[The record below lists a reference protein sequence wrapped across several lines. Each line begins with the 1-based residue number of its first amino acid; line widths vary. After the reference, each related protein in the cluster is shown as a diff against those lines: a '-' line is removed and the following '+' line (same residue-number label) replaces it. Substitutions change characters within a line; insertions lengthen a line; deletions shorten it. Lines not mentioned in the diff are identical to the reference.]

1 MMAFDTLTPDE
12 LKVLISQ
19 ASAKLS
25 EIEQAQI
32 QAKIDLRASIAAT
45 VATLD
50 ALIGPDNAP
59 PGTDSITAVL
69 GYDGPTMAQHASVTL
84 PLIMQGMSILA
95 RATRD
100 LARVVGAG
108 DEAH

>member
-32 QAKIDLRASIAAT
+32 QAKIDLWASIA
-45 VATLD
+45 ATLD
-50 ALIGPDNAP
+50 ALIGPD
-59 PGTDSITAVL
+59 TA
-69 GYDGPTMAQHASVTL
+69 
-84 PLIMQGMSILA
+84 LA
-95 RATRD
+95 TA
-100 LARVVGAG
+100 LAA
-108 DEAH
+108 